1 MSRYI
6 NRIHIN
12 KLFHLN
18 NLDITIED
26 ENNPHLIITG
36 KNGSGKTIL
45 LTAIANHLNKIKDN
59 KGLGFLRYRSNVDY
73 WESELG
79 RASAEKD
86 IAHAKKMFE
95 SAKKQYDDVYGSV
108 ELTFSNYNWVEQY
121 LNGDFVLAYYKADRY
136 VKMIEQNYVQ
146 KPSIKKGDVVE
157 TSAADQ
163 FIAFLVDLKF
173 QELLAISK
181 HNQNDENGIKNWFSV
196 FENLLRE
203 IYQDSNL
210 TLSFLEKPNKYTFEI
225 KTNGKSFGFN
235 EMSDGFKAAINIV
248 ADLILKMSFNGML
261 SDIYKKEGIVLIDE
275 VETHLHLE
283 LQKIIMPFL
292 TKTFPNI
299 QFIVTTHSPFVLSSM
314 PNAVA
319 YDLEH
324 REILDDLTNYSYESL
339 AEGYFGVKT
348 PSSYAEMQLN
358 NLQALLEK
366 KDWSDSDKIEAKQL
380 TSDFDKIPETIS
392 PLIVGKYRQLTVK
405 YANRIKEL

>member
-1 MSRYI
+1 MSRFI

-26 ENNPHLIITG
+26 ENTPHLIITG

-59 KGLGFLRYRSNVDY
+59 KGLGFLHYRSTVDY

-86 IAHAKKMFE
+86 IAHAKRMFE

-146 KPSIKKGDVVE
+146 KPSINKGDVVE
-157 TSAADQ
+157 KSAADQ

-210 TLSFLEKPNKYTFEI
+210 TLSFIEKPNKYTFEI

-235 EMSDGFKAAINIV
+235 EMSDGFKAAITIV

-358 NLQALLEK
+358 NFQALLEK